1 MMNPWVI
8 LRQDRQGTAQP
19 EEALSRERN
28 LHQEAP
34 SRERNLEKDGGRII
48 DHHQEAQVQESIFHQ
63 RKLDLMKK
71 EKQEPYL
78 EAEDHVQEEA
88 AALWVPEDQLEG
100 T

>member
-48 DHHQEAQVQESIFHQ
+48 DHHQEVQVQESSST
-63 RKLDLMKK
+63 RGS
-71 EKQEPYL
+71 
-78 EAEDHVQEEA
+78 
-88 AALWVPEDQLEG
+88 W